1 LDHGWFC
8 VKLPDTQSGHPQ
20 PSFAGAR
27 SEETKWFEK
36 MPPWQGLDREAQ
48 SRLGTKKLVAQL
60 EGILSSLIAIVYAMI
75 YICPGFAVN
84 VTLAEFHRSL
94 TKSRN

>member
-27 SEETKWFEK
+27 NQETKWFEK
-36 MPPWQGLDREAQ
+36 MPSWQGLDREAQ
-48 SRLGTKKLVAQL
+48 NRLGTKKLVAQL

-75 YICPGFAVN
+75 YICSGFAVN
-84 VTLAEFHRSL
+84 DTLAELHRLL
-94 TKSRN
+94 TKSRI